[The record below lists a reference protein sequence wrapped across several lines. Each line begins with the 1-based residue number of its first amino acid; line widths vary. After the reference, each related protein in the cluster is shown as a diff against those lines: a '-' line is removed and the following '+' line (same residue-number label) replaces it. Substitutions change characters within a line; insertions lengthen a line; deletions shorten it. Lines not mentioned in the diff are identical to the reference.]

1 MSNNQVGDLNLNA
14 NQVLPP
20 VTARDIQQLHSG
32 GEARLQLLN
41 FSGPVFSLKRE
52 FYQMT

>member
-32 GEARLQLLN
+32 CEARLQLPLLWA
-41 FSGPVFSLKRE
+41 PVLSLKRE